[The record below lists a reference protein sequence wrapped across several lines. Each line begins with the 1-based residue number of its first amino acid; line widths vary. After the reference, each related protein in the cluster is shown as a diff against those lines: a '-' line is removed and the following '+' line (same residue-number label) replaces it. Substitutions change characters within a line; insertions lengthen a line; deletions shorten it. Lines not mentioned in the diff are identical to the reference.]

1 MKMEILQKFAPA
13 MKGRSFT
20 IYFWSQWASY
30 IGTGLQMV
38 TLGILVYEITGHSSF
53 WVAMMVFLGLAPSTI
68 LCPTV
73 GGVIIDKH
81 HIRTVMYT
89 TQTLGALQ
97 ALALA
102 YIATHNPQVWQII
115 ICTVFGSL
123 ITSVD
128 APARHRLMIDIVP
141 QNHIPSALAL
151 NGVLITAGQVIGGAL
166 AGIVFIVSKGYAGA
180 FLINAMSFATVL
192 ATLSMMKINHEQHDH
207 TESWLN
213 MLKLGARY
221 MLGEKT
227 VLLQLALVGVLS
239 SIGFSYRSLL
249 PAIARDIY
257 GAQSNLALT
266 KVAGYVSAAI
276 ALGSVIGGLIV
287 SANSEKFRETLRFL
301 VIGGSLT
308 MGVMWIAFPVF
319 HKIAVGLPL
328 MFVFGVSFTISFSS
342 LRSSVKQFVK
352 TTNSRMLGRII
363 GFDFMFFFGGMSIGN
378 LIMGNLADWFGI
390 SMTMQSIGMLTV
402 VMSILLFFGRGRLQT
417 A

>member
-1 MKMEILQKFAPA
+1 MKMEVLQKFAPA
-13 MKGRSFT
+13 MKGRSFA

-38 TLGILVYEITGHSSF
+38 TLGTLVFEITGHSSF
-53 WVAMMVFLGLAPSTI
+53 WVAMMVFIGLAPSTV

-97 ALALA
+97 ALVLA
-102 YIATHNPQVWQII
+102 YIATHNPQLWQII
-115 ICTVFGSL
+115 SCTVFGSL
-123 ITSVD
+123 INSVD

-151 NGVLITAGQVIGGAL
+151 NGVLITAGQVVGGAL

-180 FLINAMSFATVL
+180 FLINAMSFVTVL
-192 ATLSMMKINHEQHDH
+192 ATLNIMTINTEHQKHA
-207 TESWLN
+207 ESWVT
-213 MLKLGARY
+213 MLKFGAKY

-227 VLLQLALVGVLS
+227 VILQLALVGILA
-239 SIGFSYRSLL
+239 SIGFSYRSIL

-257 GAQSNLALT
+257 GAQGNLALT
-266 KVAGYVSAAI
+266 IVAGYISAAV
-276 ALGSVIGGLIV
+276 AGGSVVGGLIV
-287 SANSEKFRETLRFL
+287 SANSLKFKETLRFL

-308 MGVMWIAFPVF
+308 MGVTWVAFPVV

-328 MFVFGVSFTISFSS
+328 MFAFGLCFTMSFAS
-342 LRSSVKQFVK
+342 LRSAVKQFVK
-352 TTNSRMLGRII
+352 TTNNKMLGRVI
-363 GFDFMFFFGGMSIGN
+363 GFDFMFFFGGMSLGN
-378 LIMGNLADWFGI
+378 LIVGNLADWFGV
-390 SMTMQSIGMLTV
+390 SVTMQSIGMLTI
-402 VMSILLFFGRGRLQT
+402 VMSVLLFFGRSRLQT